1 MRFFCPWLC
10 VALRRGLHP
19 QEYREPMYRST
30 EKAKANSI
38 RVHLLTLEGRS
49 TDASSSHLR
58 ASGARSPVQQTL
70 GTEHLELRLQW
81 GPWKCGAMPCSLVPG
96 TTASWGYRDLAI
108 LSLDRQHSALCQA
121 QKLSTVFSV
130 ISCWMGTVYFAFV
143 RGLSET
149 VA

>member
-81 GPWKCGAMPCSLVPG
+81 GPWKCGAMPCSLIPG
-96 TTASWGYRDLAI
+96 TTAPWGYRDLAI
-108 LSLDRQHSALCQA
+108 LVSRPSALSPVPGTEIINGLFSNQLLDGDCVFCICQRP
-121 QKLSTVFSV
+121 F
-130 ISCWMGTVYFAFV
+130 
-143 RGLSET
+143 
-149 VA
+149 